1 MKLLLTLLVNC
12 LLLLYTHY
20 DYIVMGDGE
29 LKEFI
34 YILCNLF
41 TIGFDASIV
50 TLIVYTVKNKHA
62 KMAISGVFWL
72 WCMVNVVYLRHF
84 NTYVDVTMIGEVRN
98 FDMLGESIWALIRLR
113 DFVVSAAYLGAFYW
127 VIYRL
132 TDKKEWIK

>member
-50 TLIVYTVKNKHA
+50 A
-62 KMAISGVFWL
+62 
-72 WCMVNVVYLRHF
+72 R
-84 NTYVDVTMIGEVRN
+84 
-98 FDMLGESIWALIRLR
+98 
-113 DFVVSAAYLGAFYW
+113 
-127 VIYRL
+127 
-132 TDKKEWIK
+132 

>member
-50 TLIVYTVKNKHA
+50 TLIVCTVKTSTRRWLFLA
-62 KMAISGVFWL
+62 CFGCGVW
-72 WCMVNVVYLRHF
+72 
-84 NTYVDVTMIGEVRN
+84 
-98 FDMLGESIWALIRLR
+98 
-113 DFVVSAAYLGAFYW
+113 
-127 VIYRL
+127 
-132 TDKKEWIK
+132 

>member
-62 KMAISGVFWL
+62 KMAISGVFL
-72 WCMVNVVYLRHF
+72 FLIPFTIRQHCIIYPHKFSTDPFSGPKGIKKSSSVVVL
-84 NTYVDVTMIGEVRN
+84 E
-98 FDMLGESIWALIRLR
+98 
-113 DFVVSAAYLGAFYW
+113 DF
-127 VIYRL
+127 
-132 TDKKEWIK
+132 